1 MQLHPAQFAVGEA
14 NRCDTLQLAPSATTV
29 RLDKK
34 RPDLD
39 AYTRCDGLNLRD
51 RANDIELHSL
61 ILSQNRSSS
70 KTTEYTHQR
79 INVTKDHVA
88 QNLLAINTTCQTQ
101 GAVHTLIHSSVYQK
115 YTYNAPNT
123 VDSYC
128 GTFSPWPNQPN
139 RIRQTF
145 FSVSH
150 P

>member
-1 MQLHPAQFAVGEA
+1 MP
-14 NRCDTLQLAPSATTV
+14 
-29 RLDKK
+29 
-34 RPDLD
+34 
-39 AYTRCDGLNLRD
+39 
-51 RANDIELHSL
+51 
-61 ILSQNRSSS
+61 S

-101 GAVHTLIHSSVYQK
+101 EAVHTLIHSSLYQK

-139 RIRQTF
+139 RIPGKRFLQ
-145 FSVSH
+145 SLIRE
-150 P
+150 